1 MANRPIARIRLE
13 RKKVSE
19 RRSSGRDRRML
30 DGTMKYRGEFHHVEI
45 HNISESGVW
54 AVAPV
59 TVGLSDCVTLNVDLP
74 ELGGTVMITGRV
86 RRVGLSSRELDRQG
100 GFGLQFTRFYTG
112 AGKMVLKTHLQ
123 DLLMAS

>member
-1 MANRPIARIRLE
+1 MEHSPIAKIRLHR
-13 RKKVSE
+13 RKTTE
-19 RRSSGRDRRML
+19 RRSSGRDMRML

-45 HNISESGVW
+45 HNISESGAW

-59 TVGLSDCVTLNVDLP
+59 TVGLSDCVTINVDLP

-86 RRVGLSSRELDRQG
+86 RRVGLSSRALDRQG

-112 AGKMVLKTHLQ
+112 EGKAVLKTHLQ
-123 DLLMAS
+123 DLLMT